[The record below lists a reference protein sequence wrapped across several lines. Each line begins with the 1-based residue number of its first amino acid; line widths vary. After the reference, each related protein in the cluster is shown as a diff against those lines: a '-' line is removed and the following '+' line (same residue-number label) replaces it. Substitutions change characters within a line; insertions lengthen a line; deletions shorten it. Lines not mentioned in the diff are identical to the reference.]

1 MQDMSRSHAKRKSSE
16 TIFAPVHQKIMVPFV
31 RPPAP
36 SEEMAKSFRS
46 AVRKAF
52 LENDQTFVVNVRSG
66 RVCYD
71 KIWGY
76 YDKEG

>member
-1 MQDMSRSHAKRKSSE
+1 MSRSHAKRKSSE

-36 SEEMAKSFRS
+36 SVEMAKSFCS
-46 AVRKAF
+46 AFRKVLLQNA
-52 LENDQTFVVNVRSG
+52 LTFVVNVRSG